1 MEPEASLGARSLDV
15 GPSLL
20 HAGHAPDVGSLVV
33 TTDMDVLDILYK
45 SLFLDTGGHPF
56 QSFVGLNLLRLLIP
70 WVLIDINLSQ
80 VSVFGVVVK
89 DLGIHILSIPRRYEL
104 TGITFGAHLECLII
118 KLHCS
123 L

>member
-1 MEPEASLGARSLDV
+1 
-15 GPSLL
+15 
-20 HAGHAPDVGSLVV
+20 
-33 TTDMDVLDILYK
+33 MDVLHILYK
-45 SLFLDTGGHPF
+45 SLFLGSSGHPF
-56 QSFVGLNLLRLLIP
+56 QSFVGLNLLRLLIS

-104 TGITFGAHLECLII
+104 AGIILGAHLECLII